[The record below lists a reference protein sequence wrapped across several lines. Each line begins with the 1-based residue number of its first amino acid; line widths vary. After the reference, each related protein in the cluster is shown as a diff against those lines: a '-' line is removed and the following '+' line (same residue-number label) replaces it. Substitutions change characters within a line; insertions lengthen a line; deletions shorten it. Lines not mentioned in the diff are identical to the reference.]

1 MDDGDEDDDS
11 YDERRHSIN
20 GSEFAT
26 NPPYGSRPP
35 VTTGAYS
42 SYGYPAS
49 TTPLA
54 PYAPNYAYGN
64 QPYATPYSQSY
75 TTNEARSPTSYRSQ
89 YSNAEYPTTYS
100 STHATTPAITYT
112 HAPAPSL
119 TTSTD
124 YWNTPHHGHE
134 SYGNSNNHS
143 PAGYTT
149 TNSLIRT
156 PSQRSDGNRSQTSN
170 DG

>member
-1 MDDGDEDDDS
+1 MDDGDDDDDF
-11 YDERRHSIN
+11 YNERRHSIN
-20 GSEFAT
+20 GSEFT
-26 NPPYGSRPP
+26 SSPSYDSGPP
-35 VTTGAYS
+35 VILGAYS

-49 TTPLA
+49 TTPHS
-54 PYAPNYAYGN
+54 PYAPNYTYGN
-64 QPYATPYSQSY
+64 QPHATPNPQSY
-75 TTNEARSPTSYRSQ
+75 TTNEVRSPTAYRSQ
-89 YSNAEYPTTYS
+89 YSNAEYSTAYS
-100 STHATTPAITYT
+100 STPATTPAITYT

-149 TNSLIRT
+149 PNGLIRT